1 MATQPSKKQSLSFE
15 QALAR
20 LEQIIQLLDDPK
32 TDLEEMIPLVEE
44 GLSLIRSSK
53 DILHHA
59 ELRIR
64 TLENP
69 PESAPDLPP
78 DQPDLPQ
85 DDGFSLQ

>member
-1 MATQPSKKQSLSFE
+1 MTTSATKTHPVRFE
-15 QALAR
+15 QAMSR

-32 TDLEEMIPLVEE
+32 TGLEEMIPLVEE

-53 DILHHA
+53 ELLKNA

-69 PESAPDLPP
+69 QEPDPETAP
-78 DQPDLPQ
+78 QPAPQ
-85 DDGFSLQ
+85 NDDGFSLQ